1 MNYHFLKENFP
12 ALLARSLPGEAAQRI
27 MAPDMRGSLQN
38 YQAKLSQAKKAAVL
52 AVLENYNN
60 ETYLIVT
67 LRKTYKGVH
76 SGQISLP
83 GGKKEFADQSFLA
96 TALRETHEEI
106 GVAPSALS
114 LASPLSPIYIPPSNY
129 YVEPFVAFADAE
141 LTLVPEEKEVEKIY
155 RLPLKELLNQE
166 NTIATSVQVGTNS
179 RLNTPAFLI
188 NKLTIWGAT
197 AMILSELKEVLR
209 PLQR

>member
-1 MNYHFLKENFP
+1 MNYHYLKENLP
-12 ALLARSLPGEAAQRI
+12 GLLAKSLPGEAAQRI
-27 MAPDMRGSLQN
+27 MAPEMRGSIQS
-38 YQAKLSQAKKAAVL
+38 YQAKLPQAKKAAVL

-60 ETYLIVT
+60 EAYLIVT

-76 SGQISLP
+76 SGQVSLP
-83 GGKKEFADQSFLA
+83 GGKQETADQSLLA

-114 LASPLSPIYIPPSNY
+114 LTSPLSPIYIPPSNF

-141 LTLVPEEKEVEKIY
+141 LTLVREKKEVEKIY
-155 RLPLKELLNQE
+155 RLPLKDLLNNE
-166 NTIATSVQVGTNS
+166 NKIATNVQVAQNS

-188 NKLTIWGAT
+188 NNLTIWGAT
-197 AMILSELKEVLR
+197 AMILSELKEVLK
-209 PLQR
+209 PLQH